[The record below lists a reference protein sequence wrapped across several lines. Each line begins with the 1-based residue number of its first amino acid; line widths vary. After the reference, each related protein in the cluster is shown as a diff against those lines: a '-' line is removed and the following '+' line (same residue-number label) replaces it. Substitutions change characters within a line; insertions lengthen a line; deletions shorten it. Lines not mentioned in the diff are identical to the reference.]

1 MRIQRFYVPNSLDN
15 FNHLIIDDQ
24 DGTAIAVDPFNAPLT
39 LQQAKAA
46 NCQII
51 AIVLTHSHKDH
62 WAGTPALVS
71 ELNVPV
77 YASHQ
82 HFGYPGD
89 TIAVREGQQITLLSQ
104 PIYVRETPGHMLDH
118 IVLTLDTEAGHA
130 LISADTLFNA
140 GIGNVR
146 AGNVDELHQSIQRLN
161 NELSESTLV
170 YPAHDY
176 LCHNLGF
183 TLKFEPDNIA
193 ASALLK
199 EQKQLAPDE
208 RKVTNLALERQINT
222 FLRLENPHIREN
234 LQKLGYN
241 ADSNQAVFRAL
252 RTERD
257 QW

>member
-24 DGTAIAVDPFNAPLT
+24 DGTAIAVDPFNAQLT
-39 LQQAKAA
+39 IEQAQAQ

-51 AIVLTHSHKDH
+51 AIILTHSHKDH
-62 WAGTPALVS
+62 WAGTPELVDR
-71 ELNVPV
+71 LAVPV
-77 YASHQ
+77 YASHL
-82 HFGYPGD
+82 HFGYAGD
-89 TIAVREGQQITLLSQ
+89 TITLREGEQITLLSQ
-104 PIYVRETPGHMLDH
+104 PIHVRETPGHMLDH
-118 IVLTLDTEAGHA
+118 IVLTLDTEQGHA

-146 AGNVDELHQSIQRLN
+146 AGNIDELYQSIHRLN
-161 NELSESTLV
+161 DELAESTLV

-183 TLKFEPDNIA
+183 TLRFEPDNSA
-193 ASALLK
+193 AKALLAA
-199 EQKQLAPDE
+199 QKQLAPDE
-208 RKVTNLALERQINT
+208 RKMTNLALERQINT
-222 FLRLENPHIREN
+222 FLRLENPQIREN